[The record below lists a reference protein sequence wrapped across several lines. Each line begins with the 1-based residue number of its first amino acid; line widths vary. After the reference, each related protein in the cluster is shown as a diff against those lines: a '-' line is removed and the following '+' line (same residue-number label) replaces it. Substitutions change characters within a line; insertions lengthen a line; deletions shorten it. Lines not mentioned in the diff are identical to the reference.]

1 MNQPSSS
8 TQERAQL
15 ALVSSDSS
23 SIAGE
28 PLAYPSTPDPE
39 ISSYILPIAPGAV
52 TEWMVHP
59 VPGYL
64 YVIEGTL
71 TVEFADDGSRQSFQA
86 GQAFLQARAKWHRGR
101 NDGVAQR
108 RAFESGD
115 ELVARADAAL
125 YGLCAMLDEAEQLSR
140 MLFRLTQSLRP
151 PAST

>member
-1 MNQPSSS
+1 MMNQPSST

-15 ALVSSDSS
+15 SLVSNDSS

-64 YVIEGTL
+64 YVLEGTL
-71 TVEFADDGSRQSFQA
+71 TVEFADDGSRQSFEA
-86 GQAFLQARAKWHRGR
+86 GQAFLQARSKWHRGR
-101 NDGVAQR
+101 NDGNTPVRFLAVFCG
-108 RAFESGD
+108 AKD
-115 ELVARADAAL
+115 VPTVLH
-125 YGLCAMLDEAEQLSR
+125 
-140 MLFRLTQSLRP
+140 P
-151 PAST
+151 PQATDG